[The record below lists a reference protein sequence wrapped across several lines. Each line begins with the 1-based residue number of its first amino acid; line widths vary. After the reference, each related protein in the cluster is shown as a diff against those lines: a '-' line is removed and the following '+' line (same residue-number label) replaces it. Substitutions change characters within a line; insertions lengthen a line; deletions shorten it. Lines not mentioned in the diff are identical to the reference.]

1 MRSVLLLILITPLLL
16 HSPSFA
22 QEGDTPKPTSTPT
35 PTSTSD
41 PLPSLDELLGLE
53 DAPADSTQSTTQPT
67 THQAEL
73 DAILSPK
80 QAGQAFTQAVGLME
94 QVARRLDQHHDL
106 SLETQRLQQDILT
119 KLDQV
124 IASAQKGNSKGSS
137 SSSSSQSQGSN
148 QQQPDQQQAQAE
160 GQPGN
165 QPGDPAGESM
175 PAPGSQADPNA
186 PVAPDGVTWGSLPER
201 IRQALSQG
209 FSDQYSELY
218 RKATEEYYKALA
230 EDDQ

>member
-1 MRSVLLLILITPLLL
+1 MRSILILIIVPLLFL
-16 HSPSFA
+16 SPCLA
-22 QEGDTPKPTSTPT
+22 QEDQSLQPSPP
-35 PTSTSD
+35 STSD

-53 DAPADSTQSTTQPT
+53 DTSSDSTQSTQQS
-67 THQAEL
+67 THQSEL
-73 DAILSPK
+73 DAVLSPK
-80 QAGQAFTQAVGLME
+80 QAGEAFTQAVGLME
-94 QVARRLDQHHDL
+94 QVANRLNQHHDL

-137 SSSSSQSQGSN
+137 SSSSSQSQGSS